1 MKQVDENAYN
11 QMSVVLIIKLAAL
24 KLHEFSVQSIDEF
37 FKIYEKVLIYCN
49 NQDLLM
55 IILDISESLILKE
68 NEPNPLG
75 VQVKLRIEK
84 KQMIAQRIIKRTVR
98 MTREENSQQSLQD
111 RMQKIITHFL
121 LSYNL

>member
-84 KQMIAQRIIKRTVR
+84 KQMIA
-98 MTREENSQQSLQD
+98 
-111 RMQKIITHFL
+111 
-121 LSYNL
+121 